1 MAGTI
6 TRDQAKAILK
16 PEGYVEY
23 NGIVFSELVKTKL
36 EIKSV
41 PNHAGTG
48 IKYQEFLFTID
59 AIITANDVRATKL
72 SIDPET
78 ASYASDG
85 YGINDI
91 MQTDVN
97 NAPVKTQL
105 SPSSSNTSDANFRLL
120 RKFLMRPGGRF
131 VYANKGAG
139 EDLIFSSDANN
150 ADKKND
156 VCFGPMPKTLSFE
169 IIAGNKAARVV
180 FQILVRTKECFYP
193 GKSLG
198 VLDFSVTTDI
208 KTNSNGYKTIN
219 RRGYLEVSLPR
230 AEESQLAA
238 NIGSGDTVYNNVQRI
253 EEQHKQILQNLI
265 GINMQGY
272 RVSHEINFS
281 PDHRSCEFTILY
293 EEIESPN
300 AYPNGVTNITC
311 THNTKTSLLKN
322 NDGGLAGG
330 SYVKWINTMSASI
343 TLRPNISPIK
353 AWYVFTQILNERL
366 MYNDGKPINFDDQVR
381 IKMPLVLEIELEES
395 IFSHEY
401 RFRVTWVSWLDNV
414 NELFEKTKI
423 FKPLESTN
431 WFDWTTDTRIACN
444 SINGAYP
451 LVPGKHGGDYFS
463 TSICNSDTLDLHYT
477 VNLETTRGYPPE
489 FMFSLF
495 GTACPP
501 EDSSWLDYQR
511 KFYVKGSIGERTY
524 QRYKPTGDF
533 PTRPSASST
542 PTSNKKLEMLDLYY
556 DNSEDE
562 YLTQDLGKDVFEVI
576 ERGYA
581 IRLGGP
587 TNPTIWSK
595 IGGKKVKLLKD
606 GDILSHHV
614 ISSAGNCP
622 MVATTWE
629 RRYLILGKPNGDM
642 SRSKEEG
649 NDPKH
654 KQ

>member
-6 TRDQAKAILK
+6 TRDQAKAIIK

-91 MQTDVN
+91 MQTTSGNV
-97 NAPVKTQL
+97 PVKTQL

-139 EDLIFSSDANN
+139 EDLIFSSDADT

-180 FQILVRTKECFYP
+180 FQILVRTKECIYP
-193 GKSLG
+193 GRSLG

-230 AEESQLAA
+230 AEEGQLAV
-238 NIGSGDTVYNNVQRI
+238 NIGSGFDSYNNVQRI

-444 SINGAYP
+444 SVNGAYP
-451 LVPGKHGGDYFS
+451 LVPGKHGGDYYES
-463 TSICNSDTLDLHYT
+463 SLCNNHSFGLHYT
-477 VNLETTRGYPPE
+477 LNLETTRGYPPE
-489 FMFSLF
+489 FIFSLF

-511 KFYVKGSIGERTY
+511 KFYVKGSMGERTY
-524 QRYKPTGDF
+524 QRYKPVNDLS
-533 PTRPSASST
+533 TRPVASAS
-542 PTSNKKLEMLDLYY
+542 PTSNKTLEMLDSYY
-556 DNSEDE
+556 DSPETE
-562 YLTQDLGKDVFEVI
+562 YYSQNLGRDAFELV

-581 IRLGGP
+581 IRLGGS
-587 TNPTIWSK
+587 TNPTIWEE

-606 GDILSHHV
+606 GDTVTHHV
-614 ISSAGNCP
+614 ISSAGGCP

-629 RRYLILGKPNGDM
+629 RRYLILGKPDGDM
-642 SRSKEEG
+642 SRSKKEG